1 MVTKQSSRTTEDSK
15 SIVFK
20 TALFLCGLVILTTIL
35 LQLYYLNVNPGFAIK
50 YSYVTN
56 IISPLTYSIVFI
68 VIFLAYKKVKSDEE
82 RSSLCLWGI
91 IFLIILLKNT
101 YNHLNLPGDLRPGD
115 RILSEI
121 PLEVSGAII
130 GICCTYIFT
139 KRFRLKILFIINLCV
154 LLVLLSSVLFPL
166 ESYMRMIFQQILDSS
181 VILAA
186 DLFLLSICF

>member
-1 MVTKQSSRTTEDSK
+1 MWPCHFDDHIT
-15 SIVFK
+15 
-20 TALFLCGLVILTTIL
+20 TALLFECQSWICHKVFLCHKYYISINILYCFYCDL
-35 LQLYYLNVNPGFAIK
+35 
-50 YSYVTN
+50 
-56 IISPLTYSIVFI
+56 
-68 VIFLAYKKVKSDEE
+68 LAYKKVKSDEE

-130 GICCTYIFT
+130 GICCTYLFT